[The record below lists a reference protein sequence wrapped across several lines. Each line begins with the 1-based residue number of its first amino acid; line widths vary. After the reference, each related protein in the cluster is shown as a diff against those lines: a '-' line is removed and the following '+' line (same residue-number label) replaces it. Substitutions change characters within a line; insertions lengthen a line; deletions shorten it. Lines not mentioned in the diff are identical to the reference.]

1 MPELS
6 HIREDGT
13 AAMVDVSEKPVVRR
27 EAWARGFIRLRPE
40 TVAAISDGEVPKGDV
55 LATARIAAIQAA
67 KRTAELIPLC
77 HQLPLSKVAVDFEL
91 RTDGIEIS
99 AFAKTDAKT
108 GVEME
113 ALTAVSLAALTIYDM
128 CKAIDPAM
136 RIDQVELV
144 EKRKAEPEWTDPPA
158 ENEINS

>member
-13 AAMVDVSEKPVVRR
+13 AAMVDVSEKPVIRR
-27 EAWARGFIRLRPE
+27 EATARGFIGLRSE

-55 LATARIAAIQAA
+55 LATARIAGIQAA
-67 KRTAELIPLC
+67 KKTAELIPLC

-91 RTDGIEIS
+91 RTDGIEIT
-99 AFAKTDAKT
+99 ALAKTDAKT

-113 ALTAVSLAALTIYDM
+113 ALTAVSITALTIYDM
-128 CKAIDPAM
+128 CKAIDHSM
-136 RIDQVELV
+136 RIESVELI
-144 EKRKAEPEWTDPPA
+144 EKRKADSEKD
-158 ENEINS
+158 S